1 MDPKIYFEKR
11 RGRLDTCL
19 GKQPYLCS
27 SPCTIITS
35 GPVIVK
41 ILKLARF
48 RRPEMPGVPSTMSGK
63 SKAQAEYSEI
73 NVVSD
78 GHVISCFSPRLIL
91 RAAKIRRK
99 LLWAVAPVTNGCNAH
114 LPPASVCS
122 ASVWSSARDVIVS
135 HCSPIGPKPDA
146 PGVVVTWIHPGPK
159 SRSVTSGFGTCSSGR
174 THLSGTDWH

>member
-91 RAAKIRRK
+91 RAAKIRRNCCGP
-99 LLWAVAPVTNGCNAH
+99 LHRLPMAATLICH
-114 LPPASVCS
+114 LRPYVLRLC
-122 ASVWSSARDVIVS
+122 
-135 HCSPIGPKPDA
+135 G
-146 PGVVVTWIHPGPK
+146 
-159 SRSVTSGFGTCSSGR
+159 
-174 THLSGTDWH
+174 HLREMS